1 MTLIGT
7 KVINRK
13 YDEITS
19 YVNVGLFQNN
29 GITCIILNF
38 IHLSIKYFSVGQMI
52 DSTWIQPLLFHLIDL
67 RTNWHIQIL

>member
-1 MTLIGT
+1 MRTVASELGKFSKKTEVNMTLIDT

-29 GITCIILNF
+29 GITCIILNL
-38 IHLSIKYFSVGQMI
+38 IHLKRVSNISV
-52 DSTWIQPLLFHLIDL
+52 LVK
-67 RTNWHIQIL
+67 